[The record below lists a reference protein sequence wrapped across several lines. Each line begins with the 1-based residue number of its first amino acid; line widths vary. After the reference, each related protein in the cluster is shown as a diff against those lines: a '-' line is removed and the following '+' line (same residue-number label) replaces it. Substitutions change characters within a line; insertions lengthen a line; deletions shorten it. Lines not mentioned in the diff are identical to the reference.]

1 MAAEIMETSRLYAR
15 TCARLDPLW
24 ALELGAHLLRV
35 AHSEPFWNAEAGR
48 VMVKQRTRLYGL
60 ELETRAASYGKID
73 PAHAT
78 EIFIREG
85 LVNDTITFPLDCIT
99 HNRKVREKLELILT
113 RTRDS
118 GYLNLDEA
126 LYRFYAARLLLA
138 DGAGAAAP
146 SPPSL
151 RGGGAASPVPAVSS
165 VPELV
170 DLVRE
175 RRGAEPRFLM
185 VEPEDLRDP
194 DTLHHDAGA
203 FPEALPLQNSA
214 LPLNYAYKPGQVD
227 DGVTLDVNVRE
238 AEDLTPVALDWAVP
252 GHLEPKVEHYLRAL
266 PKELRRAFVPLTETA
281 RTLAGQ
287 VAQRD
292 RLTGRRESLVESL
305 AAELRERF
313 RVAIDPALWADKP
326 LPDHLRVR
334 VRVLD
339 DDGKELC
346 ASRELT
352 EIQTALNQRQREA
365 SATVARAEPAAWR
378 QAREQWEK
386 PAQTAWTFG
395 DIPAQVLVTEQAGVP
410 VYAFPGLLPGEG
422 GVALRLGKTAEEA
435 RAATARGLAAL
446 LEQQLRYELGWLERD
461 LKALRELGPLIS
473 TLAPLP
479 ELQRQALGAIRQ
491 WVCAAERVGPSAGG
505 GMMAATFA
513 AALEKARTDL
523 RGLVPR
529 LMDQLRDILALR
541 QSLLVHPQPYDGMAR
556 ELAAL
561 LPPDF
566 LQATPYAQL
575 AHFPRYLKAMKLRAD
590 RWRQNPAKDAERARL
605 LAPYDRAW
613 TKLPPDENRAAVRW
627 LIEEFRVS
635 VFAQELGTAEPVS
648 AVKLDRALGAKPAGA
663 ETGTGR
669 AEPPRPIVTATVPAT
684 KATALK
690 SLGALDRLFKK

>member
-1 MAAEIMETSRLYAR
+1 
-15 TCARLDPLW
+15 
-24 ALELGAHLLRV
+24 
-35 AHSEPFWNAEAGR
+35 
-48 VMVKQRTRLYGL
+48 
-60 ELETRAASYGKID
+60 
-73 PAHAT
+73 
-78 EIFIREG
+78 
-85 LVNDTITFPLDCIT
+85 
-99 HNRKVREKLELILT
+99 
-113 RTRDS
+113 
-118 GYLNLDEA
+118 
-126 LYRFYAARLLLA
+126 
-138 DGAGAAAP
+138 
-146 SPPSL
+146 
-151 RGGGAASPVPAVSS
+151 
-165 VPELV
+165 
-170 DLVRE
+170 
-175 RRGAEPRFLM
+175 
-185 VEPEDLRDP
+185 
-194 DTLHHDAGA
+194 
-203 FPEALPLQNSA
+203 
-214 LPLNYAYKPGQVD
+214 
-227 DGVTLDVNVRE
+227 
-238 AEDLTPVALDWAVP
+238 VALDWAVP
-252 GHLEPKVEHYLRAL
+252 GHLEPKVEYYLRAL

-281 RTLAGQ
+281 RSLAGQ

-292 RLTGRRESLVESL
+292 RLTGRRESLVEAL
-305 AAELRERF
+305 AAQLRERF
-313 RVAIDPALWADKP
+313 RVAIDPALWTDKP

-339 DDGKELC
+339 DAGKELC
-346 ASRELT
+346 ASRELA

-422 GVALRLGKTAEEA
+422 GVALRLCKTAEEA

-491 WVCAAERVGPSAGG
+491 WVCAAARVVLPVDGG
-505 GMMAATFA
+505 LAATAFA
-513 AALEKARTDL
+513 AALERAKADL

-529 LMDQLRDILALR
+529 LVDQLREVLALR

-561 LPPDF
+561 LPPNF

-590 RWRQNPAKDAERARL
+590 RWRQSPAKDAERARL

-613 TKLPPDENRAAVRW
+613 AKLPDGENRVAVRW

-648 AVKLDRALGAKPAGA
+648 AVKLDRALGANPAGVDPGA
-663 ETGTGR
+663 AR
-669 AEPPRPIVTATVPAT
+669 AEPPRPIVTASVPAT
-684 KATALK
+684 KSAALK